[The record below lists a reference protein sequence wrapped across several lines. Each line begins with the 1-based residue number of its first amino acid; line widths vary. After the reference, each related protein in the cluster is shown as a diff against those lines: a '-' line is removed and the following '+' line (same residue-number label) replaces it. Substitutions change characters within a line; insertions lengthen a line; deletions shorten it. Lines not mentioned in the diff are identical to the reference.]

1 LKKNIAFSYFKPI
14 KKTSITSFSMN
25 VNRFQNALQRIDAA
39 NAKDPN
45 KVVIDDTIVAKEL
58 LYSDRMLNRLMDFA
72 PDASEAIQ
80 IAAKGQHICRWEIA
94 RNTYPMDRVGY
105 LKWREALKKF
115 HASKTTSI
123 LKEVGYE
130 NAFIDR
136 VCFLIEKKLL
146 KKDAETQLLEDVICL
161 VFLEYYL
168 EEFILKHD
176 TEKLKN
182 IIIKTWNKMSEK
194 GQKTALTLSF
204 STASLQLI
212 KEALDL

>member
-1 LKKNIAFSYFKPI
+1 
-14 KKTSITSFSMN
+14 MN

-176 TEKLKN
+176 TEKLKI
-182 IIIKTWNKMSEK
+182 IIIKTWNKMSKK
-194 GQKTALTLSF
+194 GQQAALTLSF

>member
-1 LKKNIAFSYFKPI
+1 
-14 KKTSITSFSMN
+14 MN

-94 RNTYPMDRVGY
+94 RNTYPMDSVGY

-212 KEALDL
+212 KEALEL